1 MRRSLLSQPI
11 RRSLLSQPMRR
22 SLLSQPMRRSLLSQP
37 MRRAL
42 LCVLLKLLGGRELLG
57 VHAPHALCRSSRAWL
72 G

>member
-1 MRRSLLSQPI
+1 METSLGRVALKSPSCSASQPI

-22 SLLSQPMRRSLLSQP
+22 S
-37 MRRAL
+37 L